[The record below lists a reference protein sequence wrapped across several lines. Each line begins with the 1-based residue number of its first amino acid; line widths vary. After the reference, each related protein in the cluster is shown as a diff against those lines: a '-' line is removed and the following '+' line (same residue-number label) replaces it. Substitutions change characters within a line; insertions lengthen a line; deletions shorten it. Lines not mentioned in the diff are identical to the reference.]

1 VPGWHNPSFG
11 GLSSDHGSKI
21 KMGMGIGDMKVGGHT
36 AAPKTLHAEPSAP
49 PAQPGFLERFQKLPE
64 GRYETKS
71 SGLKVAEL
79 AEGQGPAAAKG
90 MTVVVRYT
98 GWTEDGKKFD
108 SSQDKGQ
115 PFEFTLGSG
124 HVIKGWEE
132 GLNGAKPGQ
141 RLQLVIPAGLA
152 YGNRQVGDIPSNS
165 TLVFNVEVVAVN
177 PPPPNTKG
185 TMSVVA

>member
-1 VPGWHNPSFG
+1 
-11 GLSSDHGSKI
+11 
-21 KMGMGIGDMKVGGHT
+21 MGMGIGDMKVGGHS
-36 AAPKTLHAEPSAP
+36 AAPKTQHAEPAAP
-49 PAQPGFLERFQKLPE
+49 PAPTGFLERFQKLPD
-64 GRYETKS
+64 GRYQAKS
-71 SGLKVAEL
+71 NGLKVAEL
-79 AEGQGPAAAKG
+79 AEGEGPAAAKG

-132 GLNGAKPGQ
+132 GLNGAKPGG

-152 YGNRQVGDIPSNS
+152 YGNRQVGEIPPNS
-165 TLVFNVEVVAVN
+165 TLVFNVEVVAVKS
-177 PPPPNTKG
+177 PAPNTKG